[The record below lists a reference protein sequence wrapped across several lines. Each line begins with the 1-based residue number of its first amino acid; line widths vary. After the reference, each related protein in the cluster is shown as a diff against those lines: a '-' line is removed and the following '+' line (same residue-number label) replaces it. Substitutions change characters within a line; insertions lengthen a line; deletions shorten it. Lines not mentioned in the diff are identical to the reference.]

1 LDLNNLKE
9 DEKDSKTDREMK
21 STLFL
26 VNIVLTTKVKKLQE
40 EKDSLRTKLKRFE
53 SGQGLNYLGYDQNI
67 TKQKRK
73 RKKKDQVKR
82 DYHCKIGDCGKSYGT
97 ENSLN
102 QHMKLKHIGFWNKI
116 KEKEK
121 SLIKPKNS
129 VSNNGINTL
138 EPKKN
143 NLTIVPEIKQETTPI
158 QQVQKS
164 E

>member
-1 LDLNNLKE
+1 
-9 DEKDSKTDREMK
+9 MK

-40 EKDSLRTKLKRFE
+40 EIDGLKKKLNKFE
-53 SGQGLNYLGYDQNI
+53 SGEGINFLGFDAKV

-82 DYHCKIGDCGKSYGT
+82 DFHCKIDNCGKSYGT

-102 QHMKLKHIGFWNKI
+102 QHMKLKHIEFWNKI

-121 SLIKPKNS
+121 SLIKPKS
-129 VSNNGINTL
+129 VTKH
-138 EPKKN
+138 EPADA
-143 NLTIVPEIKQETTPI
+143 LGTVPELQKRPESPNKTTDN
-158 QQVQKS
+158 
-164 E
+164 

>member
-1 LDLNNLKE
+1 
-9 DEKDSKTDREMK
+9 MK

-40 EKDSLRTKLKRFE
+40 EIEGLKKKLKKIE
-53 SGQGLNYLGYDQNI
+53 SGDGLNFLGFDSKV

-82 DYHCKIGDCGKSYGT
+82 DFHCKINKCGKSYGT

-102 QHMKLKHIGFWNKI
+102 QHMKLKHISFWNKI

-121 SLIKPKNS
+121 SLIKPKPALQTEPDPSLPVLPENKNCPES
-129 VSNNGINTL
+129 PKNT
-138 EPKKN
+138 PDN
-143 NLTIVPEIKQETTPI
+143 
-158 QQVQKS
+158 
-164 E
+164 